1 MTIEQISR
9 DLGVSKSTVS
19 RALSGKGRIG
29 PETRKRIQEYAAQAG
44 VKAAAQKQ
52 PERKR
57 CLGLVLPVDVYT
69 TNTQFFQECLLGVSE
84 AASLL
89 QYNVMAVA
97 GARNDVSRIR
107 AMVENKTVDGF
118 ILMRS
123 VEDDLILKY
132 LTEIH
137 FPTALTGQCGCKEVI
152 QVDSDNRKAAES
164 LVSLIIGQGYRRFA
178 LVVGDME
185 FEVNEERRQGFYDAV
200 DRFGLPREQ
209 QLVYPNFTDVEL
221 VDSIISDALI
231 TRAECIVC
239 GDDVICTRM
248 MSRLLAKRY
257 RIPRD
262 VSVVSL
268 YNSTNLECF
277 SPAVTSVNISAKWM
291 GDMAAKQL
299 INCLEGKSYQEKT
312 MLDYEILFRQSAGKD
327 GRI

>member
-89 QYNVMAVA
+89 QYNVMVVA

-164 LVSLIIGQGYRRFA
+164 LVSLIIGQG
-178 LVVGDME
+178 
-185 FEVNEERRQGFYDAV
+185 
-200 DRFGLPREQ
+200 
-209 QLVYPNFTDVEL
+209 
-221 VDSIISDALI
+221 
-231 TRAECIVC
+231 
-239 GDDVICTRM
+239 
-248 MSRLLAKRY
+248 
-257 RIPRD
+257 
-262 VSVVSL
+262 
-268 YNSTNLECF
+268 
-277 SPAVTSVNISAKWM
+277 
-291 GDMAAKQL
+291 
-299 INCLEGKSYQEKT
+299 
-312 MLDYEILFRQSAGKD
+312 
-327 GRI
+327 GRHGV

>member
-1 MTIEQISR
+1 M
-9 DLGVSKSTVS
+9 
-19 RALSGKGRIG
+19 
-29 PETRKRIQEYAAQAG
+29 
-44 VKAAAQKQ
+44 
-52 PERKR
+52 
-57 CLGLVLPVDVYT
+57 
-69 TNTQFFQECLLGVSE
+69 
-84 AASLL
+84 
-89 QYNVMAVA
+89 
-97 GARNDVSRIR
+97 
-107 AMVENKTVDGF
+107 DGF